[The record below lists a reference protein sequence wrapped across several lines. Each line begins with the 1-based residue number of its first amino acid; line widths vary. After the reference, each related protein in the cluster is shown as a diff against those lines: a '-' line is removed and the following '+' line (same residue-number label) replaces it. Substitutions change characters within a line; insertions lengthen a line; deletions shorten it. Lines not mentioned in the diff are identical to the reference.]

1 MNRSQP
7 RGFNRGN
14 FGNNSY
20 GGRTSYGAKPQFRPR
35 FNRPIRRLDPAL
47 FVKKAKEQ
55 VAQTEV
61 VSDAKFEQ
69 YAIID
74 QLKKNIAERGYTT
87 PTPIQEKA
95 IPEILAGKDVIGI
108 ANTGTGK
115 TGAFLISFIDKVQKD
130 KNQKVL
136 IVVPTRELATQ
147 IGDEFRI
154 FAKGTG
160 LSIVTTVGGMNIRR
174 QMYELRNRPNFVV
187 GTPGRLKDLIGQRE
201 LNLGHFQN
209 VVLDEVDRMVDMG
222 FINDVKYLVSL
233 LPKPRQ
239 SLFFSATVDERTKDV
254 LRSFVQTPV
263 MVSVKQQNTAENID
277 QDIVRVSNGK
287 LKLDVLCDL
296 LSKPEFDKV
305 IIFGRTKWGMERLAQ
320 NLRDRGFKASAIHGN
335 KSQNQRQRALDE
347 FKNGNLHILI
357 GTDVAS
363 RGLDIEN
370 VTHVINYDAP
380 ETYDDYVHRIGRTGR
395 AGKKGVALTFVD

>member
-7 RGFNRGN
+7 RGFNRSN
-14 FGNNSY
+14 FGRSSY
-20 GGRTSYGAKPQFRPR
+20 GSPRPSFRPR
-35 FNRPIRRLDPAL
+35 FNRPIKRLDPSL
-47 FVKKAKEQ
+47 FVKKAKDQTAQVEQ
-55 VAQTEV
+55 
-61 VSDAKFEQ
+61 VSDAKFEN

-74 QLKKNIAERGYTT
+74 KLKQNIAERGYTT

-115 TGAFLISFIDKVQKD
+115 TGAFLISFINKVYKD

-160 LSIVTTVGGMNIRR
+160 LNIVTTVGGMNIRR

-254 LRSFVQTPV
+254 LRSFVQEPV
-263 MVSVKQQNTAENID
+263 MVSVKQQSTAENID
-277 QDIVRVSNGK
+277 QDIVRVSHGQ
-287 LKLDVLCDL
+287 LKIDVLTDL
-296 LSKPEFDKV
+296 LHKPEFDKV
-305 IIFGRTKWGMERLAQ
+305 LIFGRTKWGMERLGQ
-320 NLRDRGFKASAIHGN
+320 TLRDRGFKAMAIHGN

-347 FKNGNLHILI
+347 FKNGQLHILI

-395 AGKKGVALTFVD
+395 AGKKGTALTFVD

>member
-14 FGNNSY
+14 FGRSSY
-20 GGRTSYGAKPQFRPR
+20 GTGQGFKPSFRPR
-35 FNRPIRRLDPAL
+35 FNRPIKRLDPSL

-55 VAQTEV
+55 VSQVEQ
-61 VSDAKFEQ
+61 VSEAKFEQ

-74 QLKKNIAERGYTT
+74 KLKQNIAERGYTT

-95 IPEILAGKDVIGI
+95 LPEILAGRDVIGI

-115 TGAFLISFIDKVQKD
+115 TGAFLISFIDKVHKD

-160 LSIVTTVGGMNIRR
+160 LNIVTTVGGMNIRR

-239 SLFFSATVDERTKDV
+239 SLFFSATVDEKTKEV
-254 LRSFVQTPV
+254 LRSFVKEPV
-263 MVSVKQQNTAENID
+263 MVSVKQQSTAENID
-277 QDIVRVSNGK
+277 QDVIRVSHGR
-287 LKLDVLCDL
+287 LKIDILADL

-305 IIFGRTKWGMERLAQ
+305 LIFGRTKWGMERLGQ
-320 NLRDRGFKASAIHGN
+320 TLRDRGFKAMAIHGN

-395 AGKKGVALTFVD
+395 AGKKGTALTFVD

>member
-14 FGNNSY
+14 FGNNSF
-20 GGRTSYGAKPQFRPR
+20 GGRTSYGSKPQFRPR
-35 FNRPIRRLDPAL
+35 FNRPIKRLDPSL
-47 FVKKAKEQ
+47 FVKKAKVQ
-55 VAQTEV
+55 VIEP
-61 VSDAKFEQ
+61 VSVSEAKFSE

-74 QLKKNIAERGYTT
+74 HLKRNIADRGYLH

-95 IPEILAGKDVIGI
+95 IPEILAGRDVIGI

-115 TGAFLISFIDKVQKD
+115 TGAFLISFIDKVFKD

-239 SLFFSATVDERTKDV
+239 SLFFSATVDEKTKDV
-254 LRSFVQTPV
+254 LRTFVSDPV

-277 QDIVRVSNGK
+277 QDIVRVGGGK

-296 LSKPEFDKV
+296 LAKPEFDKV

-335 KSQNQRQRALDE
+335 KSQNQRQRALDD

>member
-14 FGNNSY
+14 FGRSSY
-20 GGRTSYGAKPQFRPR
+20 GTGQGFKPSFRPR
-35 FNRPIRRLDPAL
+35 FNRPIKRLDPSL

-55 VAQTEV
+55 VSQVEQ
-61 VSDAKFEQ
+61 VSEAKFEQ

-74 QLKKNIAERGYTT
+74 KLKQNIAERGYTT

-95 IPEILAGKDVIGI
+95 IPEILAGRDVIGI

-115 TGAFLISFIDKVQKD
+115 TGAFLISFIDKVHKD

-160 LSIVTTVGGMNIRR
+160 LNIVTTVGGMNIRR

-239 SLFFSATVDERTKDV
+239 SLFFSATVDEKTKEV
-254 LRSFVQTPV
+254 LRSFVKEPV
-263 MVSVKQQNTAENID
+263 MVSVKQQSTAENID
-277 QDIVRVSNGK
+277 QDVIRVSHGR
-287 LKLDVLCDL
+287 LKIDILADL

-305 IIFGRTKWGMERLAQ
+305 LIFGRTKWGMERLGQ
-320 NLRDRGFKASAIHGN
+320 TLRDRGFKAMAIHGN

-395 AGKKGVALTFVD
+395 AGKKGTALTFVD

>member
-14 FGNNSY
+14 FGRSSY
-20 GGRTSYGAKPQFRPR
+20 GGGQGFKPSFRPR
-35 FNRPIRRLDPAL
+35 FNRPIKRLDPSL

-55 VAQTEV
+55 AVQVEQVA
-61 VSDAKFEQ
+61 DAKFEQ

-74 QLKKNIAERGYTT
+74 KLKQNIAERGYMT

-95 IPEILAGKDVIGI
+95 IPEILAGHDVIGI

-115 TGAFLISFIDKVQKD
+115 TGAFLISFIDKVFKD

-160 LSIVTTVGGMNIRR
+160 LNIVTTVGGMNIRR

-233 LPKPRQ
+233 LPKPRH
-239 SLFFSATVDERTKDV
+239 SLFFSATVDERTKEV
-254 LRSFVQTPV
+254 LRSFVSHPV

-277 QDIVRVSNGK
+277 QDIVRVGGGK
-287 LKLDVLCDL
+287 LKLDVLCDF

-305 IIFGRTKWGMERLAQ
+305 LIFGRTKWGMERLAQ

-347 FKNGNLHILI
+347 FKSGNLHILI

-395 AGKKGVALTFVD
+395 AGKKGTALTFVD

>member
-14 FGNNSY
+14 FGRSSY
-20 GGRTSYGAKPQFRPR
+20 GSQRSSFKPSFRPR
-35 FNRPIRRLDPAL
+35 FNRPIKRLDPSL

-55 VAQTEV
+55 APQVEA
-61 VSDAKFEQ
+61 VSNAKFEQ

-74 QLKKNIAERGYTT
+74 KLKQNISERGYTT

-115 TGAFLISFIDKVQKD
+115 TGAFLISFIDKALKD

-160 LSIVTTVGGMNIRR
+160 LNIVTTVGGMNIRR

-239 SLFFSATVDERTKDV
+239 SLFFSATVDERTKEV
-254 LRSFVQTPV
+254 LRSFVHSPV

-277 QDIVRVSNGK
+277 QDIVRVERGR
-287 LKLDVLCDL
+287 LKLDILCDL
-296 LSKPEFDKV
+296 LAKPEFEKT

-320 NLRDRGFKASAIHGN
+320 NLRDRGLKASAIHGN
-335 KSQNQRQRALDE
+335 KSQNQRQRALDD
-347 FKNGNLHILI
+347 FKTGRLNILI

-395 AGKKGVALTFVD
+395 AGKKGTALTFVD

>member
-14 FGNNSY
+14 FGNNSF
-20 GGRTSYGAKPQFRPR
+20 GGRSGFKPSFRPR
-35 FNRPIRRLDPAL
+35 FNRPIKRLDPSL

-55 VAQTEV
+55 VLEP
-61 VSDAKFEQ
+61 VSVSEAKFGD

-74 QLKKNIAERGYTT
+74 QLKQNISAREYLH

-95 IPEILAGKDVIGI
+95 IPDILAGRDVIGI

-115 TGAFLISFIDKVQKD
+115 TGAFLISFIDKVFKD

-160 LSIVTTVGGMNIRR
+160 LNIVTTVGGMNIRR
-174 QMYELRNRPNFVV
+174 QMYELRSRPNFVV

-239 SLFFSATVDERTKDV
+239 SLFFSATVDEKTKDV
-254 LRSFVQTPV
+254 LRTFVSHPV

-277 QDIVRVSNGK
+277 QDIVRVGNGR

-296 LSKPEFDKV
+296 LSQPEFDKV

-320 NLRDRGFKASAIHGN
+320 NLRDRKFKASAIHGN
-335 KSQNQRQRALDE
+335 KSQNQRQRALDD
-347 FKNGNLHILI
+347 FKTGRLNILI

>member
-14 FGNNSY
+14 FGRSSY
-20 GGRTSYGAKPQFRPR
+20 GTGQGFKPSFRPR
-35 FNRPIRRLDPAL
+35 FNRPIKRLDPSL

-55 VAQTEV
+55 VVQTEQA
-61 VSDAKFEQ
+61 SDAKFEQ

-74 QLKKNIAERGYTT
+74 KLKQNIAERGYTT

-95 IPEILAGKDVIGI
+95 IPEILAGRDVIGI

-115 TGAFLISFIDKVQKD
+115 TGAFLISFIDKVHKD

-160 LSIVTTVGGMNIRR
+160 LNIVTTVGGMNIRR

-239 SLFFSATVDERTKDV
+239 SLFFSATVDEKTKEV
-254 LRSFVQTPV
+254 LRSFVKEPV
-263 MVSVKQQNTAENID
+263 MVSVKQQSTAENID
-277 QDIVRVSNGK
+277 QDVIRVSHGR
-287 LKLDVLCDL
+287 LKIDILADL

-305 IIFGRTKWGMERLAQ
+305 LIFGRTKWGMERLGQ
-320 NLRDRGFKASAIHGN
+320 TPRDRGFKAMAIHGN

-395 AGKKGVALTFVD
+395 AGKKGTALTFVD